1 MDITTQKRNAKKF
14 IENWQDRGHEKQDSQ
29 SFWLQLLRDVLGVEE
44 PEQFIKFEKK
54 VQLSHES
61 FIDGYIDQTHVMI
74 EQKGS
79 NKDLDK
85 PIKQSDGGV
94 LTPYQQ
100 AQRYA
105 NHLPYSERPRWIVTC
120 NFIEFRVYDME
131 HPNSEPVRIELKD
144 LDKNYY
150 QLEFLVDKSNEHLEK
165 EKQVSLSAGELVGK
179 IYDELLKQYKD
190 PDNEHSQKS
199 INQLC
204 VRIVFCLYA
213 EDAGIFGKKNM
224 FHDYLEDFDARHTR
238 KALINLF
245 KVLDTIEDD
254 RDPYLADDEPKLA
267 QFPYVNG
274 GMFSDEDIEIPPFT
288 DDLRDLLLSKAS
300 DEFDWSEISPTI
312 FGAVFESTLNPE
324 TRRQGGMHYTSVENI
339 HKVIDPLF
347 LNELK
352 NELNEIKKTKQLA
365 TLKKKA
371 RKFQEKLANLTFF
384 DPACGSG
391 NFLTET
397 YLQLRKLENEAIK
410 LQYTEQFNK
419 AKNREIQKFYGATSS
434 KNDYSMKTSFD
445 IGQAKD
451 IIKVSIQQF
460 YGIEIN
466 DFAVSVAKTALW
478 IAESQMLEET
488 KDIFYA
494 DWDFLPLKTYTHI
507 HEGNALTMDW
517 NDVIP
522 NYACHYIMGNPPFV
536 GYKLLSENQKKNL
549 IDLMG
554 SIRSIDYVTGWYFK
568 SLEYIQNTNIR
579 CALVSTNS
587 ITQGSAMQNVWEPL
601 SQKFKFKINFGF
613 RTFVWT
619 SEAKEKAAVHVVIIG
634 FSFKGT
640 KNKYIFDNGKVEKVK
655 NVTPYLT
662 PGMTVFVNRRSK
674 PLSNVPKMTKGAQ
687 LIDGGNFILNNDEVQ
702 SLIENKNIKDYV
714 YQYLNASK
722 FLNNSINDEK
732 TYCLY
737 LKNCPINLIRKNKL
751 IYDKVL
757 AVKKYRE
764 SSGAKTTRLLSDR
777 PSQYF
782 QSQVPK
788 GNSIVV
794 PVVSSQNRRYIPMD
808 FMPHKVVYT
817 NALFFIDNATI
828 YLFGVLESN
837 VHMAWMRAVAGRLKS
852 DYRYSNTLVY
862 DNFVWPTPT
871 NKQKARIEK
880 TAQAILGARAL
891 YPDSSLADLYDPA
904 TMPKE
909 LLKAHQDNDR
919 AVMEAYG
926 LPIKGTGESDA
937 VAHLFKI
944 YEKIVNKDV

>member
-1 MDITTQKRNAKKF
+1 MDITTQKRNAKQF
-14 IENWQDRGHEKQDSQ
+14 IQNWQNRGHEKQDSQ

-85 PIKQSDGGV
+85 PIRQSSGEL
-94 LTPYQQ
+94 LTPFQQ

-105 NHLPYSERPRWIVTC
+105 NNLPYSERPRWIVTC

-144 LDKNYY
+144 LEKNYY

-190 PDNEHSQKS
+190 PNNEHSQKS

-213 EDAGIFGKKNM
+213 EDAGIFGKRSM
-224 FHDYLEDFDARHTR
+224 FHDYLEQFDARQMR
-238 KALINLF
+238 QALIKLF
-245 KVLDTIEDD
+245 KVLDTKEED
-254 RDPYLADDEPKLA
+254 RDPYLADDDPKLA
-267 QFPYVNG
+267 EFPYVNG
-274 GMFSDEDIEIPPFT
+274 GMFSNEDIEIPSFT
-288 DDLRDLLLSKAS
+288 DELRSLLLSKAS

-347 LNELK
+347 LNDLK

-371 RKFQEKLANLTFF
+371 SKFQDKLANLTFF

-410 LQYTEQFNK
+410 LIYPNP
-419 AKNREIQKFYGATSS
+419 SL
-434 KNDYSMKTSFD
+434 DV
-445 IGQAKD
+445 GQAKD

-522 NYACHYIMGNPPFV
+522 NYACHYIMGNPPFI
-536 GYKLLSENQKKNL
+536 GYKLQDVQQKQDLQNL
-549 IDLMG
+549 NIKAK
-554 SIRSIDYVTGWYFK
+554 SIDYVTGWYYKACYFMKDTEIK
-568 SLEYIQNTNIR
+568 S
-579 CALVSTNS
+579 AFVSTNS
-587 ITQGSAMQNVWEPL
+587 ICQGEQVSEIWEPL
-601 SQKFKFKINFGF
+601 VKKFDLTILFAYK
-613 RTFVWT
+613 TFIWN
-619 SEAKEKAAVHVVIIG
+619 SEAKDKANVHVIIIG
-634 FSFKGT
+634 F
-640 KNKYIFDNGKVEKVK
+640 
-655 NVTPYLT
+655 
-662 PGMTVFVNRRSK
+662 
-674 PLSNVPKMTKGAQ
+674 Q
-687 LIDGGNFILNNDEVQ
+687 
-702 SLIENKNIKDYV
+702 
-714 YQYLNASK
+714 
-722 FLNNSINDEK
+722 LNNSNQPKILFSGGLIKKVDHINEYLIPYKDIFVSPSRKPIISGVSPMIYGSEPREGNFLIMSNDEARNIANK
-732 TYCLY
+732 YSELKPYIRDYVSAKDYISNKFRKCLW
-737 LKNCPINLIRKNKL
+737 LVNASP
-751 IYDKVL
+751 KVL
-757 AVKKYRE
+757 RSNNWIIDRLDSVKKYRE
-764 SSGAKTTRLLSDR
+764 KSKQKTAHAMASQPYLFASIRQPNTNYLLFPIHSSAA
-777 PSQYF
+777 
-782 QSQVPK
+782 
-788 GNSIVV
+788 
-794 PVVSSQNRRYIPMD
+794 RRYIPIGYVD
-808 FMPHKVVYT
+808 KNIIAS
-817 NALFFIDNATI
+817 NACFTVPDASLFT
-828 YLFGVLESN
+828 FGILTSN
-837 VHMAWMRAVAGRLKS
+837 IHMAWTKVVAGRIKS
-852 DYRYSNTLVY
+852 DFRYSNTLVY
-862 DNFVWPTPT
+862 NTFPWPTPT
-871 NKQKARIEK
+871 DEQKARIEK
-880 TAQAILGARAL
+880 TAQAILDARAL
-891 YPDSSLADLYDPA
+891 YPDSSLADLYDPL

-909 LLKAHQDNDR
+909 LLKSHQDNDR

-926 LPIKGTGESDA
+926 LPVKGTTESDA
-937 VAHLFKI
+937 VAHLFKM
-944 YEKIVNKDV
+944 YEKLTKEKN

>member
-1 MDITTQKRNAKKF
+1 MDITTQKRNAKQF
-14 IENWQDRGHEKQDSQ
+14 IQNWQNRGHEKQDSQ

-54 VQLSHES
+54 VQLLHES

-85 PIKQSDGGV
+85 PIRQSSGEL
-94 LTPYQQ
+94 LTPFQH

-105 NHLPYSERPRWIVTC
+105 NNLPYSERPRWIVTC

-144 LDKNYY
+144 LEKNYY

-190 PDNEHSQKS
+190 PNNEHSQKS

-213 EDAGIFGKKNM
+213 EDAGIFGKRNM
-224 FHDYLEDFDARHTR
+224 FHDYLEQFDARQMR
-238 KALINLF
+238 QALIKLF
-245 KVLDTIEDD
+245 KVLDTKEED
-254 RDPYLADDEPKLA
+254 RDPYLADDDPKLA
-267 QFPYVNG
+267 EFPYVNG
-274 GMFSDEDIEIPPFT
+274 GMFSNEDIEIPSFT
-288 DDLRDLLLSKAS
+288 DELRSLLLSKAS
-300 DEFDWSEISPTI
+300 DEFDWSDISPTI

-347 LNELK
+347 LNDLK

-410 LQYTEQFNK
+410 LIYPNP
-419 AKNREIQKFYGATSS
+419 SL
-434 KNDYSMKTSFD
+434 DV
-445 IGQAKD
+445 GQAKD

-517 NDVIP
+517 NNVIP
-522 NYACHYIMGNPPFV
+522 NYACHYIMGNPPFI
-536 GYKLLSENQKKNL
+536 GASMMNKEQKEEAV
-549 IDLMG
+549 
-554 SIRSIDYVTGWYFK
+554 SIFGKRPRTRSIDYVGAWYYKAAKF
-568 SLEYIQNTNIR
+568 IQGTEIK
-579 CALVSTNS
+579 CAFVSTNS
-587 ITQGSAMQNVWEPL
+587 ITEGEQVQPMWSELYN
-601 SQKFKFKINFGF
+601 KYHIIINFAYK
-613 RTFVWT
+613 TFIWT
-619 SEAKEKAAVHVVIIG
+619 TEAKSKAAVHCVIIG
-634 FSFKGT
+634 FSLLDNRNKIIFYDDT
-640 KNKYIFDNGKVEKVK
+640 KECVNQINSYLLDAP
-655 NVTPYLT
+655 NVL
-662 PGMTVFVNRRSK
+662 VRNRSK
-674 PLSNVPKMTKGAQ
+674 PLNKNTLKMTKGNQ
-687 LIDGGNFILNNDEVQ
+687 PSDGGNLLLTI
-702 SLIENKNIKDYV
+702 
-714 YQYLNASK
+714 
-722 FLNNSINDEK
+722 DEK
-732 TYCLY
+732 NRVIKKYPDLKEVIKLY
-737 LKNCPINLIRKNKL
+737 LTARDYLHNNNERFCLWFK
-751 IYDKVL
+751 DKDVTNYNNPF
-757 AVKKYRE
+757 VKRRLELVKQFRE
-764 SSGAKTTRLLSDR
+764 KSSARPTREKAQTPYLFFSTPQTNENYLC
-777 PSQYF
+777 
-782 QSQVPK
+782 VPE
-788 GNSIVV
+788 I
-794 PVVSSQNRRYIPMD
+794 SSERRRYIPIGFLTGD
-808 FMPHKVVYT
+808 VIASNKLLIVLGAKLYD
-817 NALFFIDNATI
+817 LGI
-828 YLFGVLESN
+828 LESN
-837 VHMAWMRAVAGRLKS
+837 VHMAWVRTVAGRLKS
-852 DYRYSNTLVY
+852 DYQYSSSVVYNT
-862 DNFVWPTPT
+862 FPWPTPT
-871 NKQKARIEK
+871 DKQKAKIEK
-880 TAQAILGARAL
+880 TAQAILDARAL
-891 YPDSSLADLYDPA
+891 YPDSSLADLYDPL

-926 LPIKGTGESDA
+926 LSVKGTTESDA
-937 VAHLFKI
+937 VAHLFKM
-944 YEKIVNKDV
+944 YEKLTKEQ

>member
-1 MDITTQKRNAKKF
+1 MDITTQKRNAKQF
-14 IENWQDRGHEKQDSQ
+14 IQNWQNRGHEKQDSQ

-85 PIKQSDGGV
+85 PIRQSSGEL
-94 LTPYQQ
+94 LTPFQQ

-105 NHLPYSERPRWIVTC
+105 NNLPYSERPRWIVTC

-144 LDKNYY
+144 LEKNYY

-190 PDNEHSQKS
+190 PNNEHSQKS

-213 EDAGIFGKKNM
+213 EDAGIFGKRNM
-224 FHDYLEDFDARHTR
+224 FHDYLEQFDVRQMR
-238 KALINLF
+238 QALIKLF
-245 KVLDTIEDD
+245 KVLDTKEED
-254 RDPYLADDEPKLA
+254 RDPYLADDDPKLA
-267 QFPYVNG
+267 EFPYVNG
-274 GMFSDEDIEIPPFT
+274 GMFSNEDIEIPSFT
-288 DDLRDLLLSKAS
+288 DELRSLLLSKAS

-347 LNELK
+347 LNDLK
-352 NELNEIKKTKQLA
+352 NELNEIKKTRQLA

-410 LQYTEQFNK
+410 LIYPNP
-419 AKNREIQKFYGATSS
+419 SL
-434 KNDYSMKTSFD
+434 DV
-445 IGQAKD
+445 GQAKD

-517 NDVIP
+517 NNVIP
-522 NYACHYIMGNPPFV
+522 NYACHYIMGNPPFI
-536 GYKLLSENQKKNL
+536 GASMMNKEQKEEAV
-549 IDLMG
+549 
-554 SIRSIDYVTGWYFK
+554 SIFGKRPRTRSIDYVGAWYYKAAKF
-568 SLEYIQNTNIR
+568 IQGTEIK
-579 CALVSTNS
+579 CAFVSTNS
-587 ITQGSAMQNVWEPL
+587 ITEGEQVQPMWSELYN
-601 SQKFKFKINFGF
+601 KYHIIINFAYK
-613 RTFVWT
+613 TFIWT
-619 SEAKEKAAVHVVIIG
+619 TEAKSKAAVHCVIIG
-634 FSFKGT
+634 FSLLDNRNKIIFYDDT
-640 KNKYIFDNGKVEKVK
+640 KECVNQINSYLLDAP
-655 NVTPYLT
+655 NVL
-662 PGMTVFVNRRSK
+662 VRNRSK
-674 PLSNVPKMTKGAQ
+674 PLNKNTLKMTKGNQ
-687 LIDGGNFILNNDEVQ
+687 PSDGGNLLLTI
-702 SLIENKNIKDYV
+702 
-714 YQYLNASK
+714 
-722 FLNNSINDEK
+722 DEK
-732 TYCLY
+732 NRVIKKYPDLKEVIKLY
-737 LKNCPINLIRKNKL
+737 LTARDYLHNNNERFCLWFKDKDVTNYNNPFVKRRLELVKQFREKSSARPTREKAQTPYLFFSTPQTNENYLCVPEISSERRRHIPIGFLTGDVIASNKL
-751 IYDKVL
+751 LIVL
-757 AVKKYRE
+757 
-764 SSGAKTTRLLSDR
+764 GAKLYDL
-777 PSQYF
+777 
-782 QSQVPK
+782 
-788 GNSIVV
+788 GI
-794 PVVSSQNRRYIPMD
+794 
-808 FMPHKVVYT
+808 
-817 NALFFIDNATI
+817 
-828 YLFGVLESN
+828 LESN
-837 VHMAWMRAVAGRLKS
+837 VHMAWVRTVAGRLKS
-852 DYRYSNTLVY
+852 DYQYSSSVVYNT
-862 DNFVWPTPT
+862 FPWPTPT
-871 NKQKARIEK
+871 DKQKAKIEK
-880 TAQAILGARAL
+880 TAQAILDARAL
-891 YPDSSLADLYDPA
+891 YPDSSLADLYDPL

-926 LPIKGTGESDA
+926 LSVKGTTESDA
-937 VAHLFKI
+937 VAHLFKM
-944 YEKIVNKDV
+944 YEKLTKEQ

>member
-1 MDITTQKRNAKKF
+1 MDITTQKRNAKQF
-14 IENWQDRGHEKQDSQ
+14 IQNWQNRGHEKQDSQ

-85 PIKQSDGGV
+85 PIRQSSGEL
-94 LTPYQQ
+94 LTPFQQ

-105 NHLPYSERPRWIVTC
+105 NNLPYSERPRWIVTC

-144 LDKNYY
+144 LEKNYY

-190 PDNEHSQKS
+190 PNNEHSQKS

-213 EDAGIFGKKNM
+213 EDAGIFGKRNM
-224 FHDYLEDFDARHTR
+224 FHDYLEQFDVRQMR
-238 KALINLF
+238 QALIKLF
-245 KVLDTIEDD
+245 KVLDTKEED
-254 RDPYLADDEPKLA
+254 RDPYLADDDPKLA
-267 QFPYVNG
+267 KFPYVNG
-274 GMFSDEDIEIPPFT
+274 GMFSNEDIEIPSFT
-288 DDLRDLLLSKAS
+288 DELRSLLLSKAS

-347 LNELK
+347 LNDLK

-410 LQYTEQFNK
+410 LIYPNP
-419 AKNREIQKFYGATSS
+419 SL
-434 KNDYSMKTSFD
+434 DV
-445 IGQAKD
+445 GQAKD

-517 NDVIP
+517 NNVIP
-522 NYACHYIMGNPPFV
+522 NYACHYIMGNPPFI
-536 GYKLLSENQKKNL
+536 GASMMNKEQKEEAV
-549 IDLMG
+549 
-554 SIRSIDYVTGWYFK
+554 SIFGKRPRTRSIDYVGAWYYKAAKF
-568 SLEYIQNTNIR
+568 IQGTEIK
-579 CALVSTNS
+579 CAFVSTNS
-587 ITQGSAMQNVWEPL
+587 ITEGEQVQPMWSELYN
-601 SQKFKFKINFGF
+601 KYHIIINFAYK
-613 RTFVWT
+613 TFIWT
-619 SEAKEKAAVHVVIIG
+619 TEAKSKAAVHCVIIG
-634 FSFKGT
+634 FSLLDNRNKIIFYDDT
-640 KNKYIFDNGKVEKVK
+640 KECVNQINSYLLDAP
-655 NVTPYLT
+655 NVL
-662 PGMTVFVNRRSK
+662 VRNRSK
-674 PLSNVPKMTKGAQ
+674 PLNKNTLKMTKGNQ
-687 LIDGGNFILNNDEVQ
+687 PSDGGNLLLTI
-702 SLIENKNIKDYV
+702 
-714 YQYLNASK
+714 
-722 FLNNSINDEK
+722 DEK
-732 TYCLY
+732 NRVIKKYPDLKEVIKLY
-737 LKNCPINLIRKNKL
+737 LTARDYLHNNNERFCLWFK
-751 IYDKVL
+751 DKDVTNYNNPF
-757 AVKKYRE
+757 VKRRLELVKQFRE
-764 SSGAKTTRLLSDR
+764 KSSARPTREKAQTPYLFFSTPQTNENYLC
-777 PSQYF
+777 
-782 QSQVPK
+782 VPE
-788 GNSIVV
+788 I
-794 PVVSSQNRRYIPMD
+794 SSERRRYIPIGFLTGD
-808 FMPHKVVYT
+808 VIASNKLLIVLGAKLYD
-817 NALFFIDNATI
+817 LGI
-828 YLFGVLESN
+828 LESN
-837 VHMAWMRAVAGRLKS
+837 VHMAWVRTVAGRLKS
-852 DYRYSNTLVY
+852 DYQYSSSVVYNT
-862 DNFVWPTPT
+862 FPWPTPT
-871 NKQKARIEK
+871 DKQKAKIEK
-880 TAQAILGARAL
+880 TAQAILDARAL
-891 YPDSSLADLYDPA
+891 YPDSSLADLYDPL

-926 LPIKGTGESDA
+926 LSVKGTTESDA
-937 VAHLFKI
+937 VAHLFKM
-944 YEKIVNKDV
+944 YEKLTKEQ

>member
-1 MDITTQKRNAKKF
+1 MTLGRKNAKKF
-14 IENWQDRGHEKQDSQ
+14 IEEWKNRGREKQDSQ
-29 SFWLQLLRDVLGVEE
+29 SFWIQLLRDVLGVEE

-79 NKDLDK
+79 NKNLDK
-85 PIKQSDGGV
+85 PIRQSSGEL
-94 LTPYQQ
+94 LTPFQQ

-105 NHLPYSERPRWIVTC
+105 NNLPYSERPRWIVTC

-144 LDKNYY
+144 LDKNFY

-245 KVLDTIEDD
+245 KVLDTKEDD

-267 QFPYVNG
+267 EFPYVNG

-347 LNELK
+347 LNDLK
-352 NELNEIKKTKQLA
+352 NELNEIKKTRQLA

-371 RKFQEKLANLTFF
+371 KKFQDKLANLTFF

-410 LQYTEQFNK
+410 LIYPNP
-419 AKNREIQKFYGATSS
+419 SL
-434 KNDYSMKTSFD
+434 DV
-445 IGQAKD
+445 GQAKE

-517 NDVIP
+517 NNVIP

-536 GYKLLSENQKKNL
+536 GYGLQTKEQKQDIKNIYVDENNKPLRNAGK
-549 IDLMG
+549 IDF
-554 SIRSIDYVTGWYFK
+554 VAGWYYK
-568 SLEYIQNTNIR
+568 AAQYIYKTNIQV
-579 CALVSTNS
+579 AFVSTNS
-587 ITQGSAMQNVWEPL
+587 ITQGDQVYPVWQPL
-601 SQKFKFKINFGF
+601 FNQFQIHINFAYK
-613 RTFVWT
+613 TFIWN
-619 SEAKEKAAVHVVIIG
+619 SEAKDKAHVHVVIIG
-634 FSFKGT
+634 FSYTKLN
-640 KNKYIFDNGKVEKVK
+640 KNKIIYEESTYKRVDNI
-655 NVTPYLT
+655 NAYLLDA
-662 PGMTVFVNRRSK
+662 PNILLKSISK
-674 PLSNVPKMTKGAQ
+674 PLCSIPKMTTGNRPA
-687 LIDGGNFILNNDEVQ
+687 DGGH
-702 SLIENKNIKDYV
+702 LIIEKD
-714 YQYLNASK
+714 Q
-722 FLNNSINDEK
+722 INDFIKNEPK
-732 TYCLY
+732 SKRWIKKLTGAREYLHNEDRYCLW
-737 LKNCPINLIRKNKL
+737 LVGITPKELHQMPL
-751 IYDKVL
+751 VL
-757 AVKKYRE
+757 QRVEECKKDRLN
-764 SSGAKTTRLLSDR
+764 GAKDR
-777 PSQYF
+777 QKLAETPWLFREQKNPANYLI
-782 QSQVPK
+782 VP
-788 GNSIVV
+788 NT
-794 PVVSSQNRRYIPMD
+794 SSERRRYIPIGYLD
-808 FMPHKVVYT
+808 KNTIPS
-817 NALFFIDNATI
+817 NSATI
-828 YLFGVLESN
+828 ITDGTLYELGILSSN
-837 VHMAWMRAVAGRLKS
+837 MHMAWMRIVAGRLKS
-852 DYRYSNTLVY
+852 DYRYSAKIVY
-862 DNFVWPTPT
+862 NNFPWPTPT
-871 NKQKARIEK
+871 DKQKAKIEK
-880 TAQAILGARAL
+880 TAQAILDARAL
-891 YPDSSLADLYDPA
+891 YPDSSLADLYDPL

-926 LPIKGTGESDA
+926 LPVKGTTESDA
-937 VAHLFKI
+937 VAHLFKM
-944 YEKIVNKDV
+944 YEKLTR

>member
-1 MDITTQKRNAKKF
+1 MDITTQKRNAKQF
-14 IENWQDRGHEKQDSQ
+14 IQNWQNRGHEKQDSQ

-85 PIKQSDGGV
+85 PIRQSSGEL
-94 LTPYQQ
+94 LTPFQQ

-105 NHLPYSERPRWIVTC
+105 NNLPYSERPRWIVTC

-144 LDKNYY
+144 LEKNYY

-190 PDNEHSQKS
+190 PNNEHSQKS

-213 EDAGIFGKKNM
+213 EDAGIFGKRNM
-224 FHDYLEDFDARHTR
+224 FHDYLEQFDVRQMR
-238 KALINLF
+238 QALIKLF
-245 KVLDTIEDD
+245 KVLDTKEED
-254 RDPYLADDEPKLA
+254 RDPYLADDDPKLA
-267 QFPYVNG
+267 EFPYVNG
-274 GMFSDEDIEIPPFT
+274 GMFSNEDIEIPSFT
-288 DDLRDLLLSKAS
+288 DELRSLLLSKAS

-347 LNELK
+347 LNDLK
-352 NELNEIKKTKQLA
+352 NELNEIKKTRQLA

-410 LQYTEQFNK
+410 LIYPNP
-419 AKNREIQKFYGATSS
+419 SL
-434 KNDYSMKTSFD
+434 DV
-445 IGQAKD
+445 GQAKD

-466 DFAVSVAKTALW
+466 DFAVSFAKKALW

-517 NDVIP
+517 NNVIP
-522 NYACHYIMGNPPFV
+522 NYACHYIMGNPPFI
-536 GYKLLSENQKKNL
+536 GASMMNKEQKEEAV
-549 IDLMG
+549 
-554 SIRSIDYVTGWYFK
+554 SIFGKRPRTRSIDYVGAWYYKAAKF
-568 SLEYIQNTNIR
+568 IQGTEIK
-579 CALVSTNS
+579 CAFVSTNS
-587 ITQGSAMQNVWEPL
+587 ITEGEQVQPMWSELYN
-601 SQKFKFKINFGF
+601 KYHIIINFAYK
-613 RTFVWT
+613 TFIWT
-619 SEAKEKAAVHVVIIG
+619 TEAKSKAAVHCVIIG
-634 FSFKGT
+634 FSLLDNRNKIIFYDDT
-640 KNKYIFDNGKVEKVK
+640 KECVNQINSYLLDAP
-655 NVTPYLT
+655 NVL
-662 PGMTVFVNRRSK
+662 VRNRSK
-674 PLSNVPKMTKGAQ
+674 PLNKNTLKMTKGNQ
-687 LIDGGNFILNNDEVQ
+687 PSDGGNLLLTI
-702 SLIENKNIKDYV
+702 
-714 YQYLNASK
+714 
-722 FLNNSINDEK
+722 DEK
-732 TYCLY
+732 NRVIKKYPDLKEVIKLY
-737 LKNCPINLIRKNKL
+737 LTARDYLHNNNERFCLWFK
-751 IYDKVL
+751 DKDVTNYNNPF
-757 AVKKYRE
+757 VKRRLELVKQFRE
-764 SSGAKTTRLLSDR
+764 KSSARPTREKAQTPYLFFSTPQTNENYLC
-777 PSQYF
+777 
-782 QSQVPK
+782 VPE
-788 GNSIVV
+788 I
-794 PVVSSQNRRYIPMD
+794 SSERRRYIPIGFLTGD
-808 FMPHKVVYT
+808 VIASNKLLIVLGAKLYD
-817 NALFFIDNATI
+817 LGI
-828 YLFGVLESN
+828 LESN
-837 VHMAWMRAVAGRLKS
+837 VHMAWVRTVAGRLKS
-852 DYRYSNTLVY
+852 DYQYSSSVVYNT
-862 DNFVWPTPT
+862 FPWPTPT
-871 NKQKARIEK
+871 DKQKAKIEK
-880 TAQAILGARAL
+880 TAQAILDARAL
-891 YPDSSLADLYDPA
+891 YPDSSLADLYDPL

-926 LPIKGTGESDA
+926 LSVKGTTESDA
-937 VAHLFKI
+937 VAHLFKM
-944 YEKIVNKDV
+944 YEKLTKEQ

>member
-1 MDITTQKRNAKKF
+1 MDITTQKRNAKQF
-14 IENWQDRGHEKQDSQ
+14 IQNWQNRGHEKQDSQ

-85 PIKQSDGGV
+85 PIRQSSGEL
-94 LTPYQQ
+94 LTPFQQ

-105 NHLPYSERPRWIVTC
+105 NNLPYSERPRWIVTC

-144 LDKNYY
+144 LEKNYY

-190 PDNEHSQKS
+190 PNNEHSQKS

-213 EDAGIFGKKNM
+213 EDAGIFGKRNM
-224 FHDYLEDFDARHTR
+224 FHDYLEQFDVRQMR
-238 KALINLF
+238 QALIKLF
-245 KVLDTIEDD
+245 KVLDTKEED
-254 RDPYLADDEPKLA
+254 RDPYLADDDPKLA
-267 QFPYVNG
+267 EFPYVNG
-274 GMFSDEDIEIPPFT
+274 GMFSNEDIEIPSFT
-288 DDLRDLLLSKAS
+288 DELRSLLLSKAS

-347 LNELK
+347 LNDLK

-410 LQYTEQFNK
+410 LIYPNP
-419 AKNREIQKFYGATSS
+419 SL
-434 KNDYSMKTSFD
+434 DV
-445 IGQAKD
+445 GQAKD

-517 NDVIP
+517 NNVIP
-522 NYACHYIMGNPPFV
+522 NYACHYIMGNPPFI
-536 GYKLLSENQKKNL
+536 GASMMNKEQKEEAV
-549 IDLMG
+549 
-554 SIRSIDYVTGWYFK
+554 SIFGKRPRTRSIDYVGAWYYKAAKF
-568 SLEYIQNTNIR
+568 IQGTEIK
-579 CALVSTNS
+579 CAFVSTNS
-587 ITQGSAMQNVWEPL
+587 ITEGEQVQPMWSELYN
-601 SQKFKFKINFGF
+601 KYHIIINFAYK
-613 RTFVWT
+613 TFIWT
-619 SEAKEKAAVHVVIIG
+619 TEAKSKAAVHCVIIG
-634 FSFKGT
+634 FSLLDNRNKIIFYDDT
-640 KNKYIFDNGKVEKVK
+640 KECVNQINSYLLDAP
-655 NVTPYLT
+655 NVL
-662 PGMTVFVNRRSK
+662 VRNRSK
-674 PLSNVPKMTKGAQ
+674 PLNKNTLKMTKGNQ
-687 LIDGGNFILNNDEVQ
+687 PSDGGNLLLTI
-702 SLIENKNIKDYV
+702 
-714 YQYLNASK
+714 
-722 FLNNSINDEK
+722 DEK
-732 TYCLY
+732 NRVIKKYPDLKEVIKLY
-737 LKNCPINLIRKNKL
+737 LTARDYLHNNNERFCLWFK
-751 IYDKVL
+751 DKDVTNYNNPF
-757 AVKKYRE
+757 VKRRLELVKQFRE
-764 SSGAKTTRLLSDR
+764 KSSARPTREKAQTPYLFFSTPQTNENYLC
-777 PSQYF
+777 
-782 QSQVPK
+782 VPE
-788 GNSIVV
+788 I
-794 PVVSSQNRRYIPMD
+794 SSERRRYIPIGFLTGD
-808 FMPHKVVYT
+808 VIASNKLLIVLGAKLYD
-817 NALFFIDNATI
+817 LGI
-828 YLFGVLESN
+828 LESN
-837 VHMAWMRAVAGRLKS
+837 VHMAWVRTVAGRLKS
-852 DYRYSNTLVY
+852 DYQYSSSVVYNT
-862 DNFVWPTPT
+862 FPWPTPT
-871 NKQKARIEK
+871 DKQKAKIEK
-880 TAQAILGARAL
+880 TAQAILDAFWGKAR
-891 YPDSSLADLYDPA
+891 
-904 TMPKE
+904 
-909 LLKAHQDNDR
+909 
-919 AVMEAYG
+919 
-926 LPIKGTGESDA
+926 
-937 VAHLFKI
+937 
-944 YEKIVNKDV
+944 